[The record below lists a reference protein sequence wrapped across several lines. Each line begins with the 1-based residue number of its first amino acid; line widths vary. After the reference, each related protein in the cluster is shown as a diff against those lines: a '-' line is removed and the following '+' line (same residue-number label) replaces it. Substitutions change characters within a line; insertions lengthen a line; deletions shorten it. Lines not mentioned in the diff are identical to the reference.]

1 MFISLDFGLIAF
13 LVKTAI
19 FWVYYILLLI
29 LPDLF
34 VVGSLGALTGDEV
47 LRALLSAFLT
57 AIGVFILDYILT
69 GFRKRGKSS
78 QIRLK

>member
-1 MFISLDFGLIAF
+1 
-13 LVKTAI
+13 
-19 FWVYYILLLI
+19 
-29 LPDLF
+29 
-34 VVGSLGALTGDEV
+34 LGALTGDEA

-57 AIGVFILDYILT
+57 AVGVFILDYILT